1 MELLADADAPDFVD
15 GRRRSRVLRMGR
27 GRGGVVSD
35 PKQTE
40 PDEDLLE
47 FLGGIDEVN
56 DESQDEDFSEFLANT
71 DIDKLA
77 AARKPR
83 RP

>member
-1 MELLADADAPDFVD
+1 
-15 GRRRSRVLRMGR
+15 MGR
-27 GRGGVVSD
+27 GRGGIVSD
-35 PKQTE
+35 PKKAE

-56 DESQDEDFSEFLANT
+56 DESQDDDFSDFLAKT

-77 AARKPR
+77 AKQPAPPAKEGKSE
-83 RP
+83 

>member
-1 MELLADADAPDFVD
+1 
-15 GRRRSRVLRMGR
+15 MGG

-35 PKQTE
+35 PKPAE
-40 PDEDLLE
+40 PDDDLLE

-56 DESQDEDFSEFLANT
+56 DESQDEDFSDFLAKT

-77 AARKPR
+77 AQKNRVPVKEDKSE
-83 RP
+83 